1 MHPKRAISLKPS
13 IRRQFLKATHH
24 TLVNWPLSREDTQAN
39 LTDGM
44 CECLDNGQRADCVCL
59 NTEQHRCWTTSFL
72 TNTTFTRNSNTD
84 RK

>member
-13 IRRQFLKATHH
+13 IRRQFHKAIHH

-39 LTDGM
+39 LTNGM
-44 CECLDNGQRADCVCL
+44 CECLDNGQRADCAWL
-59 NTEQHRCWTTSFL
+59 NAEQHWCWTTSFL
-72 TNTTFTRNSNTD
+72 TKTTFTRNSNTD